1 MTDIKCL
8 LVEVSAQLK
17 EEQSHKRNI
26 REVNNLLCNVVP
38 VLFVSVTGDESW
50 EDDDE
55 EEDVEQKTK
64 LLLDQLFYT
73 LPMAM

>member
-38 VLFVSVTGDESW
+38 VLFVSVTGDES
-50 EDDDE
+50 
-55 EEDVEQKTK
+55 
-64 LLLDQLFYT
+64 
-73 LPMAM
+73 